1 MSTSIVS
8 FDWIEPLLST
18 LFCCFWRCL
27 SDNIPIVVP
36 NPLLEISPFIH
47 SLARMKSIQQ
57 IGIPQP
63 SKKFHISF
71 IPTPSVVL
79 ATRNTFSHFQHLVYT
94 YTCISSSRLPA
105 LSSRTRQAP
114 RYLSVIVSIHSQI
127 RDSGRIAAEESLICI
142 HPCIIQLPQG
152 YGLLPRELFL

>member
-1 MSTSIVS
+1 MSIRQYSYC
-8 FDWIEPLLST
+8 ST
-18 LFCCFWRCL
+18 
-27 SDNIPIVVP
+27 
-36 NPLLEISPFIH
+36 NPLSGNLTVYSFPGQDEV
-47 SLARMKSIQQ
+47 KSTNWNSTTQTTHLS
-57 IGIPQP
+57 

-79 ATRNTFSHFQHLVYT
+79 ATRNTFSHFQHLVYM

-142 HPCIIQLPQG
+142 HPFIIQLPQG
-152 YGLLPRELFL
+152 CGLLPRELFL